1 MRRKY
6 EQNAG
11 PNGLWDDDH
20 GAGVD
25 EKVEHEAIPHR
36 GSQIS
41 IFLVEA
47 VTFVQICG
55 FQAPVLH
62 CADDRKAVA
71 ANCQQR
77 RPYHM
82 QNGAPHGSKTAAPQK
97 LEKSKS
103 RDQCAAK
110 HSNSPKCRLGLPF
123 AFFNL
128 CARALAIAGDAKNSL
143 QEIVFLKLCVWLQLT
158 TAER

>member
-82 QNGAPHGSKTAAPQK
+82 QNGAPHGAKTAAPQK

-123 AFFNL
+123 AFSTFV
-128 CARALAIAGDAKNSL
+128 RERWRLAMQKTAFKKI
-143 QEIVFLKLCVWLQLT
+143 LKLCVVAGLQLT